1 MIISKMAK
9 PELWKQA
16 EGFVGMCE
24 HIARCAAI
32 CYNSEPKTGGAAV
45 DFVRRLIKL
54 GHGRA
59 LEFGTVRLPRFVE
72 SDLTGCKEM
81 WTYIHID
88 EDGTAWTNLRAA
100 LRIIGS
106 FDDIEAGGDLMTEGV
121 GMSGRF
127 TVHYPAI
134 ARSIADE
141 LRTHTMLSTLMRSTR
156 FVSAGGCKGKK
167 ANVEFIAP
175 YWYGRNE
182 YRDMLFRAALEDA
195 EDAYQRILA
204 CARCQQARDVLSLC
218 VKTEM
223 VQCGFRDA
231 WENLVTVRSANN
243 THPDAKSMAQ
253 KVGRSVL
260 SRKDLFVSL

>member
-1 MIISKMAK
+1 MIISKMSK

-16 EGFVGMCE
+16 DGFVGMCE

-32 CYNSEPKTGGAAV
+32 CYNSEPKTGEAAV
-45 DFVRRLIKL
+45 DFVRLLIKL

-59 LEFGTVRLPRFVE
+59 LEFGTVRLPRFTE
-72 SDLTGCKEM
+72 SELAGCKEM
-81 WTYIHID
+81 WTYVHID
-88 EDGTAWTNLRAA
+88 DDGTAWTNLRAA

-106 FDDIEAGGDLMTEGV
+106 FDDIEDGGDLMTEGV
-121 GMSGRF
+121 GRSGRV

-156 FVSAGGCKGKK
+156 FVSAGGCKGQK

-175 YWYGRNE
+175 YWYGQEE
-182 YRDMLFRAALEDA
+182 YRDMLFRAALENA
-195 EDAYQRILA
+195 EDAYKRILA
-204 CARCQQARDVLSLC
+204 CARCQQARDVLPLC

-231 WENLVTVRSANN
+231 WKNFVTVRSASN
-243 THPDAKSMAQ
+243 THPDAKWMAQ
-253 KVGRSVL
+253 KVS
-260 SRKDLFVSL
+260 SLVQQDNQ

>member
-16 EGFVGMCE
+16 DGFVGMCE
-24 HIARCAAI
+24 HIARCAAV
-32 CYNSEPKTGGAAV
+32 CYNSEPKTGSAAV
-45 DFVRRLIKL
+45 GFVRLLIKM

-59 LEFGTVRLPRFVE
+59 LEFGTVCLPRRFVE
-72 SDLTGCKEM
+72 SDLAGCKDM
-81 WTYIHID
+81 WTYVHIND
-88 EDGTAWTNLRAA
+88 DGTAWTNLRAA
-100 LRIIGS
+100 LRIVGS

-121 GMSGRF
+121 GMSGRV

-156 FVSAGGCKGKK
+156 YVSAGGCKGKK

-175 YWYGRNE
+175 YWYGHNE
-182 YRDMLFRAALEDA
+182 WCDMLFRAALEEA
-195 EDAYQRILA
+195 EDAYNKILA
-204 CARCQQARDVLSLC
+204 CAPCQQARDVLPLS

-223 VQCGFRDA
+223 VQCGFVDA
-231 WENLVTVRSANN
+231 WENFVTVRSASN
-243 THPDAKSMAQ
+243 THPDAKRMAQ
-253 KVGRSVL
+253 KV
-260 SRKDLFVSL
+260 SRLLP

>member
-72 SDLTGCKEM
+72 SDLEGCKEM
-81 WTYIHID
+81 WTYVHID

-106 FDDIEAGGDLMTEGV
+106 FDDIEAGGDLMTESV
-121 GMSGRF
+121 GMSGRV

-141 LRTHTMLSTLMRSTR
+141 FRTHTMLSTLMRSTR
-156 FVSAGGCKGKK
+156 FVSAGGCKGEK

-175 YWYGRNE
+175 YWYGHKE
-182 YRDMLFRAALEDA
+182 DCDMLFMAALEEV
-195 EDAYQRILA
+195 EDAYKKILD
-204 CARCQQARDVLSLC
+204 CASCQQARDVLPLS

-223 VQCGFRDA
+223 VQCGFGDA
-231 WENLVTVRSANN
+231 WENFVTVRSANN
-243 THPDAKSMAQ
+243 THPDAKNMAQ
-253 KVGRSVL
+253 NV
-260 SRKDLFVSL
+260 SRLLHKE

>member
-1 MIISKMAK
+1 M
-9 PELWKQA
+9 
-16 EGFVGMCE
+16 
-24 HIARCAAI
+24 
-32 CYNSEPKTGGAAV
+32 

-72 SDLTGCKEM
+72 SDLAGCKEM

-121 GMSGRF
+121 GTSSRF

-141 LRTHTMLSTLMRSTR
+141 FRTHTMLSTLMRSTR
-156 FVSAGGCKGKK
+156 FVSAGGCKGEK

-175 YWYGRNE
+175 YWYGHKE
-182 YRDMLFRAALEDA
+182 DCDMLFRAALEEA
-195 EDAYQRILA
+195 EDAYNKILA
-204 CARCQQARDVLSLC
+204 CAPCQQARDVLPLS

-223 VQCGFRDA
+223 VQCGFSDA
-231 WENLVTVRSANN
+231 WENFVTVRSATN

-253 KVGRSVL
+253 KV
-260 SRKDLFVSL
+260 SRLLYNE

>member
-45 DFVRRLIKL
+45 NFVRRLIKL

-72 SDLTGCKEM
+72 SDLEDCKEM
-81 WTYIHID
+81 WTYIRID
-88 EDGTAWTNLRAA
+88 EGGTAWTNLRAA

-121 GMSGRF
+121 GMSGRV

-141 LRTHTMLSTLMRSTR
+141 FRTHTMLSTLMRSTR
-156 FVSAGGCKGKK
+156 FVSAGGCKGEK

-175 YWYGRNE
+175 YWYGHKE
-182 YRDMLFRAALEDA
+182 DCDMLFRAALEEA
-195 EDAYQRILA
+195 EDAYNKILA
-204 CARCQQARDVLSLC
+204 CAPCQQARDVLPLC
-218 VKTEM
+218 IKTEM
-223 VQCGFRDA
+223 VQCGFSDA
-231 WENLVTVRSANN
+231 WENFVTVRSANN

-253 KVGRSVL
+253 KV
-260 SRKDLFVSL
+260 SRLLYNE

>member
-1 MIISKMAK
+1 MIISKMSK

-16 EGFVGMCE
+16 DGFVGMCE

-59 LEFGTVRLPRFVE
+59 LEFGTVCLPSRFVE
-72 SDLTGCKEM
+72 SDLAGCKDM
-81 WTYIHID
+81 WTYVHIND
-88 EDGTAWTNLRAA
+88 DGTAWTNLRAA
-100 LRIIGS
+100 LRIVGS

-121 GMSGRF
+121 GMSCRV

-156 FVSAGGCKGKK
+156 FVSAGGRKDKK

-175 YWYGRNE
+175 YWYGQEE

-195 EDAYQRILA
+195 EDAYKRILA
-204 CARCQQARDVLSLC
+204 CARCQQARDVLPLC

-223 VQCGFRDA
+223 VQCGFSDA
-231 WENLVTVRSANN
+231 WENFVTVRSAGN
-243 THPDAKSMAQ
+243 THPDAKWMAQ
-253 KVGRSVL
+253 KVS
-260 SRKDLFVSL
+260 SLVQQDNQ